1 LLFSKGKDKIL
12 LKNMKMFTPN
22 QQKQKQ
28 QQQHHSSQFAS
39 FQMAMI
45 SLMLV
50 LLLGIVHAYPTGLS
64 WVPPPLPHYFNK
76 SSLFPPLS
84 EDSANGQDQGQ
95 GLLLLKK
102 SDAPQWEDLGWAW
115 GKKRA
120 APAAAPQWDDL
131 GWSWG
136 KRSAPSAVGG
146 NEADAEE
153 MIERAQQRLKQ
164 RSAEV
169 ERQQAAMKVNSGPRL
184 SLTINWARQRECN
197 FLNIP

>member
-1 LLFSKGKDKIL
+1 
-12 LKNMKMFTPN
+12 
-22 QQKQKQ
+22 
-28 QQQHHSSQFAS
+28 
-39 FQMAMI
+39 
-45 SLMLV
+45 
-50 LLLGIVHAYPTGLS
+50 
-64 WVPPPLPHYFNK
+64 
-76 SSLFPPLS
+76 
-84 EDSANGQDQGQ
+84 
-95 GLLLLKK
+95 
-102 SDAPQWEDLGWAW
+102 LGWAW

-169 ERQQAAMKVNSGPRL
+169 ERQQAAMKVNSQDL
-184 SLTINWARQRECN
+184 DIH
-197 FLNIP
+197 